1 MLSLRHSELKKGLSE
16 GIGHARRVLQ
26 AHRHPVLAGDV
37 PHTFDD
43 KYVLVEGLTG
53 AGGLAVLRCLDLL
66 LEGRLGEAGLQ
77 ELLGKTVEVDTTA
90 TLVALSQTT
99 CTFVREQKRTEDKRT
114 IREYFWDVKY
124 EYEFAVQRGG
134 GEKEAFAAVVRRRS
148 AEVLTRTKKAPF
160 DTTERREVGAVDLT
174 WLLRQLAGG
183 VVTAGVAAKMDV
195 RFHINREVET
205 CRTACRNKD
214 VADAKTFFAGLARFG
229 AAVRDEM
236 EEVLGVQG
244 AAAHGSFDTN
254 ADDIVVP
261 TVPLMVDVA
270 DDDGGSAGDSAGA
283 LLQRG
288 ELELLVQEQER
299 ALRRRV
305 KKLGKVEHA
314 GSLGSGKEAGVSLVV
329 QQMSRVCRSY
339 AESVVYVES
348 LLRDQLVAAVGKAV
362 SANDFAEYMSF
373 HMRRRLQRAYAPR
386 GLAVSVRHGNL
397 NPEGS
402 VVVQDKRFGCLP
414 VPTFSRALGASVM
427 RFDLNATTEATLEA
441 QVNLH
446 AFVDHQFGGSS
457 GNVARHVQL
466 RAEAQQFSAF
476 VVLLGN
482 VGGDDVFLPKHAVI
496 VQNRDVFE
504 IPLLLETIP
513 SKKEFAKAVESLSPE
528 QRAFAEAYRSMQM
541 ESTLFGMCVV
551 QVKPHLERVLQL
563 PAGSLTKEIQLTQ
576 DLLELFLVYNIRS
589 DLLSQEDAAA
599 DGPDGVV
606 LQTQADRVA
615 QVKHH
620 VDVVKQMLLKA
631 KEEEL
636 AEAERRQ
643 LKRKR
648 EEEEQEED
656 ERLERRLLR
665 AKVLTN
671 MRNSKVNREAYTGQL
686 VRGSVLDASDKSV
699 DVKMVTAQKDPFEVP
714 KFRAKKVP
722 AGPPSPPAPLL
733 HSSTKLTKEE
743 QRDWKIPPCIANWR
757 SPKGYVIPLEKR
769 LAAAGVPDGAEVHNV
784 DAVPSLTR
792 GLDASARVQRKQVE
806 ERRTFTQQREIAKKQ
821 DEVIK
826 EMAKR
831 AQEARALAA
840 EERQAMST
848 AEREDER
855 KREEIRHDKQQ
866 AFRYARQKQ
875 ENRMARTGGNI
886 EDRDE
891 ERDLNER
898 TALNLGVG
906 GRGQA
911 SDFCDQRLFN
921 QDTTK
926 GNGGNMARIAP
937 DRRWFG
943 ASRVI
948 GRDAIQNFREEMTE
962 KLKDPYSVLV
972 KTSKL
977 QLDCDRDSGGGREV
991 MPGALHCSVED
1002 VGDTLVDTA
1011 GDVAKGTADTSLSI
1025 STFPDML
1032 EQRLEAMGVD
1042 SVRPTIVKVGSS
1054 WNRTFQPGLLGS
1066 CEQAVLGE
1074 AEQTAGRAKAFGLL
1088 DSLTRC
1094 GLLPLSADMHVVVAS
1109 THSFGETLMDTL
1121 VQENVNPIAAVEA
1134 SSLVVASAL
1143 HETEPQQLLQNG
1155 V

>member
-236 EEVLGVQG
+236 EDVLGVQG

-270 DDDGGSAGDSAGA
+270 DDDGGSAGDTDSAGA

-299 ALRRRV
+299 ALRGRV
-305 KKLGKVEHA
+305 EKLGKVEHA
-314 GSLGSGKEAGVSLVV
+314 GSLGSGKEAGVSLVM
-329 QQMSRVCRSY
+329 QQISRVCRSY
-339 AESVVYVES
+339 ADSVVYVES

-648 EEEEQEED
+648 EEEELEED
-656 ERLERRLLR
+656 EEDYAF
-665 AKVLTN
+665 AKSSSCKK
-671 MRNSKVNREAYTGQL
+671 SK
-686 VRGSVLDASDKSV
+686 KC
-699 DVKMVTAQKDPFEVP
+699 K
-714 KFRAKKVP
+714 
-722 AGPPSPPAPLL
+722 
-733 HSSTKLTKEE
+733 TK
-743 QRDWKIPPCIANWR
+743 
-757 SPKGYVIPLEKR
+757 
-769 LAAAGVPDGAEVHNV
+769 
-784 DAVPSLTR
+784 
-792 GLDASARVQRKQVE
+792 
-806 ERRTFTQQREIAKKQ
+806 
-821 DEVIK
+821 
-826 EMAKR
+826 AKR
-831 AQEARALAA
+831 AGKEYFSSKMWHCSRA
-840 EERQAMST
+840 
-848 AEREDER
+848 EDVTVS
-855 KREEIRHDKQQ
+855 
-866 AFRYARQKQ
+866 
-875 ENRMARTGGNI
+875 N
-886 EDRDE
+886 
-891 ERDLNER
+891 
-898 TALNLGVG
+898 
-906 GRGQA
+906 
-911 SDFCDQRLFN
+911 DFCADPEETV
-921 QDTTK
+921 DT
-926 GNGGNMARIAP
+926 
-937 DRRWFG
+937 DDW
-943 ASRVI
+943 
-948 GRDAIQNFREEMTE
+948 
-962 KLKDPYSVLV
+962 
-972 KTSKL
+972 
-977 QLDCDRDSGGGREV
+977 
-991 MPGALHCSVED
+991 
-1002 VGDTLVDTA
+1002 VDTA

-1025 STFPDML
+1025 STFPDIL

-1042 SVRPTIVKVGSS
+1042 SVRPTIVKVGDS

-1088 DSLTRC
+1088 DSLTRS

-1143 HETEPQQLLQNG
+1143 HETEPQQLLQN
-1155 V
+1155 

>member
-299 ALRRRV
+299 ALCGRV
-305 KKLGKVEHA
+305 KKLNKVEHA

-339 AESVVYVES
+339 ADSVVYVES

-648 EEEEQEED
+648 EEEEQEE
-656 ERLERRLLR
+656 ER
-665 AKVLTN
+665 
-671 MRNSKVNREAYTGQL
+671 
-686 VRGSVLDASDKSV
+686 
-699 DVKMVTAQKDPFEVP
+699 
-714 KFRAKKVP
+714 
-722 AGPPSPPAPLL
+722 
-733 HSSTKLTKEE
+733 
-743 QRDWKIPPCIANWR
+743 
-757 SPKGYVIPLEKR
+757 
-769 LAAAGVPDGAEVHNV
+769 
-784 DAVPSLTR
+784 
-792 GLDASARVQRKQVE
+792 
-806 ERRTFTQQREIAKKQ
+806 
-821 DEVIK
+821 
-826 EMAKR
+826 
-831 AQEARALAA
+831 
-840 EERQAMST
+840 
-848 AEREDER
+848 
-855 KREEIRHDKQQ
+855 
-866 AFRYARQKQ
+866 
-875 ENRMARTGGNI
+875 RMARRSDQREKGRGKGKGRGKCRGKGKGLGGNGVWC
-886 EDRDE
+886 DS
-891 ERDLNER
+891 DLS
-898 TALNLGVG
+898 AIL
-906 GRGQA
+906 
-911 SDFCDQRLFN
+911 D
-921 QDTTK
+921 DT
-926 GNGGNMARIAP
+926 
-937 DRRWFG
+937 
-943 ASRVI
+943 V
-948 GRDAIQNFREEMTE
+948 
-962 KLKDPYSVLV
+962 
-972 KTSKL
+972 
-977 QLDCDRDSGGGREV
+977 
-991 MPGALHCSVED
+991 
-1002 VGDTLVDTA
+1002 DTDDWVDTA

-1025 STFPDML
+1025 STFPDIL

-1042 SVRPTIVKVGSS
+1042 SVRPTIVKVGDS

-1088 DSLTRC
+1088 DSLTRS

-1155 V
+1155 VL

>member
-270 DDDGGSAGDSAGA
+270 DDDGGSAGDTDSAGA

-299 ALRRRV
+299 ALRGRV
-305 KKLGKVEHA
+305 EKLGKVEHA
-314 GSLGSGKEAGVSLVV
+314 GSLGSGKEAGVSLVM
-329 QQMSRVCRSY
+329 QQISRVCRSY
-339 AESVVYVES
+339 ADSVVYVES

-457 GNVARHVQL
+457 GNVDRHVQL

-648 EEEEQEED
+648 EEEEQEEQRRSYKRSSRRCMRLDVDDD
-656 ERLERRLLR
+656 EGPFCLPTLGI
-665 AKVLTN
+665 T
-671 MRNSKVNREAYTGQL
+671 M
-686 VRGSVLDASDKSV
+686 LDVSCA
-699 DVKMVTAQKDPFEVP
+699 
-714 KFRAKKVP
+714 
-722 AGPPSPPAPLL
+722 PS
-733 HSSTKLTKEE
+733 
-743 QRDWKIPPCIANWR
+743 
-757 SPKGYVIPLEKR
+757 
-769 LAAAGVPDGAEVHNV
+769 DGADAGTV
-784 DAVPSLTR
+784 D
-792 GLDASARVQRKQVE
+792 
-806 ERRTFTQQREIAKKQ
+806 
-821 DEVIK
+821 
-826 EMAKR
+826 
-831 AQEARALAA
+831 
-840 EERQAMST
+840 
-848 AEREDER
+848 
-855 KREEIRHDKQQ
+855 
-866 AFRYARQKQ
+866 
-875 ENRMARTGGNI
+875 
-886 EDRDE
+886 
-891 ERDLNER
+891 
-898 TALNLGVG
+898 
-906 GRGQA
+906 
-911 SDFCDQRLFN
+911 
-921 QDTTK
+921 DT
-926 GNGGNMARIAP
+926 
-937 DRRWFG
+937 DDW
-943 ASRVI
+943 
-948 GRDAIQNFREEMTE
+948 
-962 KLKDPYSVLV
+962 
-972 KTSKL
+972 
-977 QLDCDRDSGGGREV
+977 
-991 MPGALHCSVED
+991 
-1002 VGDTLVDTA
+1002 VDTA

-1025 STFPDML
+1025 NTFPDIL

-1042 SVRPTIVKVGSS
+1042 SVRPTIVKVGDS

-1088 DSLTRC
+1088 DSLTRS

-1143 HETEPQQLLQNG
+1143 HETEPQQLLQN
-1155 V
+1155 

>member
-270 DDDGGSAGDSAGA
+270 DDDGGSAGDTDSAGA

-299 ALRRRV
+299 ALRGRV
-305 KKLGKVEHA
+305 EKLGKVEHA
-314 GSLGSGKEAGVSLVV
+314 GSLGSGKEAGVSLVM
-329 QQMSRVCRSY
+329 QQISRVCRSY
-339 AESVVYVES
+339 ADSVVYVES

-648 EEEEQEED
+648 EEEEQEEQRRSYKRSSRRCMRLDVDDD
-656 ERLERRLLR
+656 EGPFCLPTLGI
-665 AKVLTN
+665 T
-671 MRNSKVNREAYTGQL
+671 M
-686 VRGSVLDASDKSV
+686 LDVSCA
-699 DVKMVTAQKDPFEVP
+699 
-714 KFRAKKVP
+714 
-722 AGPPSPPAPLL
+722 PS
-733 HSSTKLTKEE
+733 
-743 QRDWKIPPCIANWR
+743 
-757 SPKGYVIPLEKR
+757 
-769 LAAAGVPDGAEVHNV
+769 DGADAGTV
-784 DAVPSLTR
+784 D
-792 GLDASARVQRKQVE
+792 
-806 ERRTFTQQREIAKKQ
+806 
-821 DEVIK
+821 
-826 EMAKR
+826 
-831 AQEARALAA
+831 
-840 EERQAMST
+840 
-848 AEREDER
+848 
-855 KREEIRHDKQQ
+855 
-866 AFRYARQKQ
+866 
-875 ENRMARTGGNI
+875 
-886 EDRDE
+886 
-891 ERDLNER
+891 
-898 TALNLGVG
+898 
-906 GRGQA
+906 
-911 SDFCDQRLFN
+911 
-921 QDTTK
+921 DT
-926 GNGGNMARIAP
+926 
-937 DRRWFG
+937 DDW
-943 ASRVI
+943 
-948 GRDAIQNFREEMTE
+948 
-962 KLKDPYSVLV
+962 
-972 KTSKL
+972 
-977 QLDCDRDSGGGREV
+977 
-991 MPGALHCSVED
+991 
-1002 VGDTLVDTA
+1002 VDTA

-1025 STFPDML
+1025 NTFPDIL

-1042 SVRPTIVKVGSS
+1042 SVRPTIVKVGDS

-1088 DSLTRC
+1088 DSLTRS

-1143 HETEPQQLLQNG
+1143 HETEPQQLLQN
-1155 V
+1155 